1 MSEIL
6 RLFIAATTD
15 LEAERAVIGRC
26 IAALP
31 VQIGIEI
38 RRTPPLLP
46 TFDEIFEKVSNV
58 DRVYF
63 LMGNDITAPAG
74 LEWNLAW
81 RLERSV
87 LPIRRSPKPTPA
99 AQEFFHL
106 FRMPWLEFRT
116 DADLVKLLTIDLA
129 RLLKNPTNRY
139 GLTLPELERLE
150 THLHHLERKPL
161 QSEIT
166 LGGAEGGGVLLDAG
180 HREPLTGVVIGKPQ

>member
-1 MSEIL
+1 MPELL

-15 LEAERAVIGRC
+15 LEAERAVIGRS

-46 TFDEIFEKVSNV
+46 TFDEIFEKISNV

-81 RLERSV
+81 RLERSI
-87 LPIRRSPKPTPA
+87 LPMRRSTKPTPA
-99 AQEFFHL
+99 AQEFCRLVHV
-106 FRMPWLEFRT
+106 PWVEFRSE
-116 DADLVKLLTIDLA
+116 AELVKLMTLDLA
-129 RLLKNPTNRY
+129 RLLKHPANRY
-139 GLTLPELERLE
+139 GLTVLELERLE
-150 THLHHLERKPL
+150 AYLRRLERKPL
-161 QSEIT
+161 APRAE

-180 HREPLTGVVIGKPQ
+180 HREPMTGVELGE

>member
-1 MSEIL
+1 MPELL

-15 LEAERAVIGRC
+15 LEAERAVIGRS

-46 TFDEIFEKVSNV
+46 TFDEIFEKISNV

-81 RLERSV
+81 RLERSI
-87 LPIRRSPKPTPA
+87 LPMRRSTKPTPA
-99 AQEFFHL
+99 AQEFCRLVHV
-106 FRMPWLEFRT
+106 PWVEFRSE
-116 DADLVKLLTIDLA
+116 AELVKLMTLDLA
-129 RLLKNPTNRY
+129 RLLKHPANRY
-139 GLTLPELERLE
+139 GLTVLELERLE
-150 THLHHLERKPL
+150 AYLRRLERKPL
-161 QSEIT
+161 APGAE

-180 HREPLTGVVIGKPQ
+180 HREPMTGVELGE

>member
-15 LEAERAVIGRC
+15 LEAERAVIGRS

-81 RLERSV
+81 RLERS
-87 LPIRRSPKPTPA
+87 LLQIRRSPKPTPA

-106 FRMPWLEFRT
+106 TRLPWLEFRS
-116 DADLVKLLTIDLA
+116 DADLVKLVTIDLA
-129 RLLKNPTNRY
+129 RLLNNPTNRY
-139 GLTLPELERLE
+139 GLTLPELERLQ
-150 THLHHLERKPL
+150 THLRHLERNPL
-161 QSEIT
+161 QAGVM

-180 HREPLTGVVIGKPQ
+180 HREPLTGVVIGEQP